1 MTKPNTTFK
10 LSIRDVEVIEQALR
24 NKAGRRGMAIAQ
36 GDTSPELKAEMY
48 EIQDVLGRIH
58 EQKNFY
64 AKFKDGQP
72 YVSGQHMSMNPWQF
86 VGFFKKKEKPK
97 TPTRLEQMKKDKNKR
112 VDSDKMTDIEKMD
125 KGFNGNT
132 YSINGKDVDF

>member
-1 MTKPNTTFK
+1 
-10 LSIRDVEVIEQALR
+10 
-24 NKAGRRGMAIAQ
+24 
-36 GDTSPELKAEMY
+36 
-48 EIQDVLGRIH
+48 
-58 EQKNFY
+58 
-64 AKFKDGQP
+64 
-72 YVSGQHMSMNPWQF
+72 MSMIPWQC